1 MIRAAA
7 LGLTLVVTILLTG
20 CGILVTDEA
29 PTDVV
34 QASAPALLAPFPEV
48 EALAPAPTRELA
60 SAKARKI
67 AKRAALGI
75 GIPACDDD
83 PLGRGFALD
92 AHTLVAHRDALPG
105 GGWVRVTTANR
116 RSKAVGAGSAY
127 RVGELGV
134 ARVARALPRRL
145 PLGGRAL
152 PPERRWSS
160 SWSAAD
166 KLRML
171 PGVIVDSVPGAPY
184 GAKTKVLRVTSAVQ
198 EGDAGPVLDAKGRI
212 VGAVFGVDPADGP
225 RGGDPRRRTPRPRSR
240 THARDARALRLTS
253 GRLRVDSGSFRMVWR
268 VVRSHPEPHER
279 IDYTHP

>member
-7 LGLTLVVTILLTG
+7 LGLTLVVIILLTG

-48 EALAPAPTRELA
+48 ETLAPAAARALA

-92 AHTLVAHRDALPG
+92 AHTLVAHRDVLPG
-105 GGWVRVTTANR
+105 GGWVRVWTANR
-116 RSKAVGAGSAY
+116 GSRAVGAGSAY
-127 RVGELGV
+127 RVGELGIV
-134 ARVARALPRRL
+134 RVARALPRRL
-145 PLGGRAL
+145 PLAQSVAAGASVVVIV
-152 PPERRWSS
+152 ERN
-160 SWSAAD
+160 D
-166 KLRML
+166 KLRLL
-171 PGVIVDSVPGAPY
+171 PGVVVDSVAGAPY
-184 GAKTKVLRVTSAVQ
+184 GANTKVLRVTSAVQ

-212 VGAVFGVDPADGP
+212 VGAAFGVDERTGLGVAIPA
-225 RGGDPRRRTPRPRSR
+225 
-240 THARDARALRLTS
+240 AALR
-253 GRLRVDSGSFRMVWR
+253 GRAAGPTLETL
-268 VVRSHPEPHER
+268 EPC
-279 IDYTHP
+279 D